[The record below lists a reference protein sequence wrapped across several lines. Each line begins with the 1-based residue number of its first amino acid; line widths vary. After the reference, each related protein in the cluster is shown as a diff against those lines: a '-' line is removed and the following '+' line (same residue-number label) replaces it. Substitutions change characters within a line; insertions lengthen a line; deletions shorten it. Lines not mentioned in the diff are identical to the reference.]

1 MSLAIGLI
9 MIGAG
14 VCALASLIDS
24 VSRIPALLDA
34 LEEDRQRLANVTH
47 YNGPAYTRHG
57 RQIEGN

>member
-24 VSRIPALLDA
+24 ASRIPALLDA
-34 LEEDRQRLANVTH
+34 LEEDRQRLANHTP
-47 YNGPAYTRHG
+47 YTGPAYTRHG
-57 RQIEGN
+57 RQIGGN